1 MSTKNTC
8 ITRLACTSLAI
19 LALASFGTSAF
30 AQSSGNYT
38 ATTSSSQCTINTIP
52 GVTGGSLSGGGTLLD
67 TYIKTPNSQFTTL
80 VITPSLVTGLF
91 NNTQV
96 TTAMPS
102 SANSAAVR
110 VFVTMDGKAVA
121 PETGG
126 TTPNGIIYDQRFQ
139 QLSAPVFSQLMECA
153 MNNNCSIDLVES
165 TLSAHS
171 FNFVATNVGGGNHHL
186 VVSWAFQCT
195 DNNGATVPCTDTYTA
210 NTAGACAGPGTFQ
223 IVQTKAFS
231 QSGGVTVQ

>member
-1 MSTKNTC
+1 MFTK
-8 ITRLACTSLAI
+8 ITLPALAI
-19 LALASFGTSAF
+19 IALALFGSTTAH
-30 AQSSGNYT
+30 AQSSGNFT
-38 ATTSSSQCTINTIP
+38 ATVQTAQCTINTLP
-52 GVTGGSLSGGGTLLD
+52 TSATPGSLSGGGTLLD

-80 VITPSLVTGLF
+80 LITPSLVTGLF
-91 NNTQV
+91 TNTQV

-102 SANSAAVR
+102 SANSAAVKLT
-110 VFVTMDGKAVA
+110 VTLDGKAVA

-126 TTPNGIIYDQRFQ
+126 YSPTSITYDQRFQ
-139 QLSAPVFSQLMECA
+139 QLSAPLFSQLMECS

-171 FNFVATNVGGGNHHL
+171 FNFVAPNVGGGNHHL
-186 VVSWAFQCT
+186 VVTWDFVCT
-195 DNNGATVPCTDTYTA
+195 DNNGATMACANTFTP
-210 NTAGACAGPGTFQ
+210 NTAGACAGPGTFT

>member
-1 MSTKNTC
+1 MKNNT
-8 ITRLACTSLAI
+8 IKGMLILGLVIAA
-19 LALASFGTSAF
+19 LALFGSSSAW

-38 ATTSSSQCTINTIP
+38 ATTQSSQCTINTNP
-52 GVTGGSLSGGGTLLD
+52 TSATPGSLSGGGTLLD

-80 VITPSLVTGLF
+80 VITPSIVTGLF

-102 SANSAAVR
+102 SANSAAVK
-110 VFVTMDGKAVA
+110 VYVTMDGNAVP

-126 TTPNGIIYDQRFQ
+126 MSPNGIIYDQRFQ
-139 QLSAPVFSQLMECA
+139 QLSAPLFSQLMECT

-186 VVSWAFQCT
+186 VVSWAFVCT
-195 DNNGATVPCTDTYTA
+195 DNSGATVPCTTTYLA